1 MGKHSYKKGD
11 RRDNRL
17 RCIPGRVGS
26 SPSRPEHRRL
36 VVDRGSRMHINCLE
50 LLTATLAT
58 QTFLKNKI
66 SLSVLLRIDNTSA
79 VAYINNL
86 GGTVSRDLLNLAKNL
101 WMFGV

>member
-1 MGKHSYKKGD
+1 M
-11 RRDNRL
+11 
-17 RCIPGRVGS
+17 
-26 SPSRPEHRRL
+26 
-36 VVDRGSRMHINCLE
+36 VDRGSRMHINCLE
-50 LLTATLAT
+50 LLTATLAM